1 MLCAD
6 VADNLTQLQSLKVP
20 EKPEDRSILAS
31 GGYDHTVKLWNI
43 SPPVCIRTFQHPDS
57 QVNKL
62 EVTPDGSMLASAGHQ
77 RIRMYDL
84 QTANPNPVVN
94 YEGVKRNVTAIG
106 FNANM
111 RWMYTGGEDHSARIW
126 DMRARSLQC
135 QRIFQVTTPVT
146 CVCLHP
152 NQVEL
157 FVGDQSGTIHL
168 WDLRNDH
175 NEQFMPEMNSMIQ
188 SIDVDNDGTML
199 AAVTHRGML
208 YTWSLA
214 SGLVIPGVSRTHP
227 KVKMEVH
234 PKYTLRC
241 RISPDSTLMV
251 TTSADQKAKV
261 WKTSDYSEV
270 AVLTVPSQRWV
281 WDCAFTL
288 DSQFIFTCSSDNF
301 LRLWRC
307 EGGPPV
313 YEYTGHQRAVTA
325 LAFRD
330 TRFHG

>member
-1 MLCAD
+1 MD
-6 VADNLTQLQSLKVP
+6 EPENLSQLANLKVP
-20 EKPEDRSILAS
+20 DKPEDRSILAS
-31 GGYDHTVKLWNI
+31 GGYDHTIKLWNI

-62 EVTPDGSMLASAGHQ
+62 EVTPDGTMLAAAGHQ

-106 FNANM
+106 FNASM

-135 QRIFQVTTPVT
+135 QRIFQVATPVT
-146 CVCLHP
+146 CVCVHP

-188 SIDVDNDGTML
+188 SVDVDNDGTML

-214 SGLVIPGVSRTHP
+214 SGLVIPGVSH
-227 KVKMEVH
+227 
-234 PKYTLRC
+234 
-241 RISPDSTLMV
+241 STLMV

-301 LRLWRC
+301 RSVILDSTDKLWPP
-307 EGGPPV
+307 EGIK
-313 YEYTGHQRAVTA
+313 
-325 LAFRD
+325 
-330 TRFHG
+330 